1 MTEPKLG
8 ERVLVEWGLAGQVHA
23 EVAQVYGPPALRH
36 VLVRLSPEVTGDV
49 VDEPVTISVPV
60 EAVHQVEAA

>member
-8 ERVLVEWGLAGQVHA
+8 ERVLVEWGLAGQVQA